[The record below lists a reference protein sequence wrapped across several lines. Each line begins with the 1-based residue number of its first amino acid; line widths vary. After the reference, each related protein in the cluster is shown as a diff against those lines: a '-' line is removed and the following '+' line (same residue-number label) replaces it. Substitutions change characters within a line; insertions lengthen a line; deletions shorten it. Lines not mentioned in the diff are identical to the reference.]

1 MPERGVA
8 MNGKTLMLVALLVQ
22 SACAAEPP
30 NVAEHNGEVD
40 RVVDGDSLYLAD
52 LKDQIRL
59 L

>member
-1 MPERGVA
+1 